1 MGAMV
6 NLVHHVL
13 LHAFPELLCY
23 FQLHAH
29 SVCGV
34 GGAVQPVTSI
44 LVGIPIS
51 LGSDRMPGSSF
62 CMDFYV
68 LDNSS
73 YHWLFGLPLLM
84 AL

>member
-1 MGAMV
+1 MV

-23 FQLHAH
+23 FQLHTH

-44 LVGIPIS
+44 LVGISVS
-51 LGSDRMPGSSF
+51 LGSDLCQVARSAWSSM
-62 CMDFYV
+62 CWTTPATIGCLVYP
-68 LDNSS
+68 
-73 YHWLFGLPLLM
+73 Y
-84 AL
+84 